1 MRMLFFRENSL
12 LTSYPTFMIV
22 QVSLKFSFS
31 SVASISM
38 NVYKIALIISSTF
51 VNMDILEI
59 LVLVKMLWNLLLNL
73 ESFLAKLLITK
84 IMTYDLSLI

>member
-1 MRMLFFRENSL
+1 
-12 LTSYPTFMIV
+12 
-22 QVSLKFSFS
+22 
-31 SVASISM
+31 M

-59 LVLVKMLWNLLLNL
+59 LSLVKMLWNLLLNL
-73 ESFLAKLLITK
+73 ESFLAKLLMTK

>member
-1 MRMLFFRENSL
+1 
-12 LTSYPTFMIV
+12 MIV

-59 LVLVKMLWNLLLNL
+59 LSLVKML
-73 ESFLAKLLITK
+73 
-84 IMTYDLSLI
+84 